1 MEWFAMAHTL
11 GEAHRR
17 GQPHKVL
24 HLTSYDR
31 LEEYLRAFA
40 QGHFN
45 LLILVGAGGLSRRCG
60 ITCGPG
66 SSRPPAWTGPR
77 SWRPRP
83 RTGAPGS
90 PPNCWPAT
98 PTAAPRHRS
107 RHSWSRGEDAGRPSS
122 TTAANLA
129 ASEGEGLARRADLKF
144 LTRLRLRP
152 TSLATID
159 DDHSG

>member
-1 MEWFAMAHTL
+1 MAHTL

-31 LEEYLRAFA
+31 LEEYRRVFA

-66 SSRPPAWTGPR
+66 NSRRPAWTGPR

-83 RTGAPGS
+83 RTGGARLAAELLASDAYGS
-90 PPNCWPAT
+90 
-98 PTAAPRHRS
+98 TAAQVKAFVEQGGGCR
-107 RHSWSRGEDAGRPSS
+107 A
-122 TTAANLA
+122 TFFNY
-129 ASEGEGLARRADLKF
+129 RRKL
-144 LTRLRLRP
+144 
-152 TSLATID
+152 
-159 DDHSG
+159 GGV